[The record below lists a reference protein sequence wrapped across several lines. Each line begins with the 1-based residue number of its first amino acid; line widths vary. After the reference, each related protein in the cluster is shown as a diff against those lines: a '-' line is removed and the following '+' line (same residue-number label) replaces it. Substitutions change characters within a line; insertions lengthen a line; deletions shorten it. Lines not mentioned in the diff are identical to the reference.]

1 MKLIDYDV
9 KYLLNSSHVNTDRT
23 LKLACATDS
32 ELIIPAGKST
42 KSSAAN
48 IKVQVSPAEYWYIFN
63 GTYTRTKFRRALLL
77 LFASVKMA
85 RKIFHAIPPHI
96 FRESFRESYPGRFTV
111 PAVFPFSSAS
121 RPKLMACW
129 SIDLGLTALHV
140 LDRGTLCRRGLLIEM
155 EKGEGRDGKERGK
168 RRTVIILCDLDQ

>member
-63 GTYTRTKFRRALLL
+63 GAHTYTNEVRRALHL

-96 FRESFRESYPGRFTV
+96 FRESFRESYPLVHGPRRLSIFLRKSAEVNGPLIDRFGFDGSTC
-111 PAVFPFSSAS
+111 S
-121 RPKLMACW
+121 
-129 SIDLGLTALHV
+129 
-140 LDRGTLCRRGLLIEM
+140 DRVGGGLLIET
-155 EKGEGRDGKERGK
+155 EERNGRGGGGRQGT
-168 RRTVIILCDLDQ
+168 R

>member
-1 MKLIDYDV
+1 MIKLKDYGV
-9 KYLLNSSHVNTDRT
+9 KNYLNSSYVNTNRT

-48 IKVQVSPAEYWYIFN
+48 IKVQVPPAEYWYIFN
-63 GTYTRTKFRRALLL
+63 GHIRTKFDGLSSFCSSL
-77 LFASVKMA
+77 KMA

-111 PAVFPFSSAS
+111 PVFPFSSAS
-121 RPKLMACW
+121 RPKLMARW
-129 SIDLGLTALHV
+129 SIDLGLTAPRARSRHTV
-140 LDRGTLCRRGLLIEM
+140 SDD
-155 EKGEGRDGKERGK
+155 GE
-168 RRTVIILCDLDQ
+168 ICW